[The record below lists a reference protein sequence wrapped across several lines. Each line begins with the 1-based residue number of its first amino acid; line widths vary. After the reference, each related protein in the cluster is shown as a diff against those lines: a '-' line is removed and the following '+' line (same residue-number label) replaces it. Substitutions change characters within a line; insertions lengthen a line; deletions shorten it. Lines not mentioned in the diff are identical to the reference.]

1 MADVIKIKPEQ
12 LQGEIDQ
19 ILQTFN
25 HKVTTAADLAA
36 VEAAKNAVKELKT
49 TSPERSGA
57 YARGWSY
64 KKQKNGTTV
73 VYNRTLPGLT
83 HLLEYGHPIVK
94 SGRVVGHAR
103 AKSHILA
110 AEEHSATAF
119 ENFLKENI
127 EKGK

>member
-1 MADVIKIKPEQ
+1 MADVIRPEQ

-73 VYNRTLPGLT
+73 ILT
-83 HLLEYGHPIVK
+83 YLR
-94 SGRVVGHAR
+94 SGEAVAWTVM
-103 AKSHILA
+103 
-110 AEEHSATAF
+110 
-119 ENFLKENI
+119 N
-127 EKGK
+127 